1 MIEPGRFEPGRSSGR
16 GRGTGFEEEPG
27 TAQTTGR
34 YVVVFTET
42 EPDHARLLRSV
53 TGLSTVADSRDFED
67 QSLDMSET
75 AQAEATVFSELGL
88 AVASLSDDQLA
99 VLQTSAEARGA
110 VLAVAPELVHHVL
123 PVGGDYVRGYRDG
136 VSDLQRRIADGAA
149 ADGLA
154 APEAGADFADD
165 DQATWGLQATRATT
179 SSLSG
184 RGVKV
189 AVLDTGMD
197 GTHPDFTGRPVTARS
212 FVDGETPQDG
222 HGHGTHC
229 IGTACGPKDPDGSR
243 RYGVAYEA
251 EIFAG
256 KVLGSDGSGTD
267 AGILAGINWAVA
279 NGCAVISM
287 SLGADVARPHPP
299 YTLAGRRAL
308 ARGSLVIAAAGN
320 NADRPADPGFVGA
333 PANSPS
339 IAAVAA
345 VDPRLQIAEFSARSL
360 PSRGG
365 QVDLA
370 GPGVE
375 VYSSWPMPQRY
386 RTISG
391 TSMATPHA
399 SGVAALLA
407 EAWGHRGLELWADL
421 TRESRRLLLPSV
433 DVGSGL
439 VQAAR

>member
-1 MIEPGRFEPGRSSGR
+1 MIEPGRPSGR
-16 GRGTGFEEEPG
+16 GRGHGFEAEEG

-34 YVVVFTET
+34 HVVVFTEIDAD
-42 EPDHARLLRSV
+42 PAGVLRSV
-53 TGLSTVADSRDFED
+53 AGLSAVADSRDFED
-67 QSLDMSET
+67 QSLDMAQT
-75 AQAEATVFSELGL
+75 LQAEATVFAELGL
-88 AVASLSDDQLA
+88 AVVSLSQEQLGA
-99 VLQTSAEARGA
+99 LQTSSGAEGTI
-110 VLAVAPELVHHVL
+110 LAVAPELVHHVL
-123 PVGGDYVRGYRDG
+123 PAGGDYVRGYRDG

-154 APEAGADFADD
+154 APEAGADFEDD
-165 DQATWGLQATRATT
+165 DHATWGLQATRATT

-184 RGVKV
+184 RGVRV

-197 GTHPDFTGRPVTARS
+197 STHPDFAGRAVTARS
-212 FVDGETPQDG
+212 FVNGETPQDG

-229 IGTACGPKDPDGSR
+229 IGTACGPKDPSGSR
-243 RYGVAYEA
+243 RYGLAYGA
-251 EIFAG
+251 DVFAG

-299 YTLAGRRAL
+299 YTIAGRRAL

-345 VDPRLQIAEFSARSL
+345 VDSRLRIAPFSARSL

-370 GPGVE
+370 GPGVA
-375 VYSSWPMPQRY
+375 VHSSWPMPQRY

-407 EAWGHRGLELWADL
+407 EASDHRGLELWADL
-421 TRESRRLLLPSV
+421 TRESRRLLLQSA

-439 VQAAR
+439 VQAAP

>member
-1 MIEPGRFEPGRSSGR
+1 MIEPGGSEGGR
-16 GRGTGFEEEPG
+16 GHGTGFEPERG
-27 TAQTTGR
+27 TARTTGR
-34 YVVVFTET
+34 YVVAFTDA
-42 EPDHARLLRSV
+42 EPDPARVLRSV
-53 TGLSTVADSRDFED
+53 AGLSTVADSRDFTE
-67 QSLDMSET
+67 QALDMSES
-75 AQAEATVFSELGL
+75 AGADATVFAELGV
-88 AVASLSDDQLA
+88 AVVTVSDEQLG
-99 VLQTSAEARGA
+99 VLQTSAEAEGT
-110 VLAVAPELVHHVL
+110 VLAVAPELVHRVL

-136 VSDLQRRIADGAA
+136 VSDLQRRLADGAA
-149 ADGLA
+149 TDTVA
-154 APEAGADFADD
+154 AETGAQFEDNE
-165 DQATWGLQATRATT
+165 QATWGVQATRAGT
-179 SSLSG
+179 SSRSG

-197 GTHPDFTGRPVTARS
+197 STHPDFAGRPVTARS

-229 IGTACGPKDPDGSR
+229 IGTACGPKEPNGSR
-243 RYGVAYEA
+243 RYGVAHEA
-251 EIFAG
+251 DIFAG

-299 YTLAGRRAL
+299 YTIAGRRAL
-308 ARGSLVIAAAGN
+308 ARGSLIVAAAGN
-320 NADRPADPGFVGA
+320 NADRPGNPGFVGA

-345 VDPRLQIAEFSARSL
+345 VDSRMQIARFSARSL
-360 PSRGG
+360 PGRGG

-370 GPGVE
+370 GPGVD

-386 RTISG
+386 RIISG

-407 EAWGHRGLELWADL
+407 EVSGHRGLQLWATL
-421 TRESRRLLLPSV
+421 TKESRRLLLPSV

-439 VQAAR
+439 VQATP